1 MAGFVTEAV
10 IDPVDEFSYVLAV
23 TEGDLCTEVSIE
35 PHLAASLGTWL
46 PNLFASFL
54 WSSDGEHNFGDPAF

>member
-1 MAGFVTEAV
+1 MENRTLAQILVTAGFVANAV
-10 IDPVDEFSYVLAV
+10 IDPVDEFPYVLAV

-46 PNLFASFL
+46 PILFA
-54 WSSDGEHNFGDPAF
+54 

>member
-1 MAGFVTEAV
+1 MENRTLAQIPVTAGFVANAV

-35 PHLAASLGTWL
+35 PHLAASLGT
-46 PNLFASFL
+46 
-54 WSSDGEHNFGDPAF
+54 